1 MKMKKRI
8 GRAGP
13 KKTQTGSGRTRES
26 GKLGRAK
33 AKATGTPTRMTGG
46 TPTRMTG
53 VTPTRMTGV
62 TSQAV
67 TGQALPGTEVMDG
80 KVMMGQQKWS

>member
-80 KVMMGQQKWS
+80 KVMMGQ